1 MKRCLGR
8 RRSTACLKMLLCSRR
23 QSAKMVGEPIGA
35 VRLALTSFEL
45 GKLKIVGHVRE
56 ELDRAGIVAQSIR
69 CISGGI
75 ETAPGIAR
83 LTINALGTSATLDFK
98 AHEVEDCELIVVG
111 ETWHKIA
118 ALIIRLAGQ
127 NKSGVMSSP

>member
-1 MKRCLGR
+1 MNRASVL
-8 RRSTACLKMLLCSRR
+8 
-23 QSAKMVGEPIGA
+23 PGA
-35 VRLALTSFEL
+35 NLRKWPAYPLEGAIRLALTAFEL

-75 ETAPGIAR
+75 ETPPGIAR
-83 LTINALGTSATLDFK
+83 LTIVACGTSATLDFK

-118 ALIIRLAGQ
+118 ALISGLGGQ
-127 NKSGVMSSP
+127 NESGLMSARHE

>member
-1 MKRCLGR
+1 MKRCLGSQ
-8 RRSTACLKMLLCSRR
+8 RSTVRRKMLLCSRR
-23 QSAKMVGEPIGA
+23 QSAKMAGEPIGA
-35 VRLALTSFEL
+35 ARLALTSFEL

-75 ETAPGIAR
+75 EAAPGIAR
-83 LTINALGTSATLDFK
+83 LTIIALGTSATLDFK
-98 AHEVEDCELIVVG
+98 APEVEDCELIVVG

-118 ALIIRLAGQ
+118 ALIGRLAGQ
-127 NKSGVMSSP
+127 NKSAV

>member
-1 MKRCLGR
+1 M
-8 RRSTACLKMLLCSRR
+8 
-23 QSAKMVGEPIGA
+23 
-35 VRLALTSFEL
+35 ALTSFER

-75 ETAPGIAR
+75 ETPPGMAR
-83 LTINALGTSATLDFK
+83 LMIRANGASETLDLK
-98 AHEVEDCELIVVG
+98 AHEVEDCEVIVAG

-118 ALIIRLAGQ
+118 VLIGRLAR
-127 NKSGVMSSP
+127 